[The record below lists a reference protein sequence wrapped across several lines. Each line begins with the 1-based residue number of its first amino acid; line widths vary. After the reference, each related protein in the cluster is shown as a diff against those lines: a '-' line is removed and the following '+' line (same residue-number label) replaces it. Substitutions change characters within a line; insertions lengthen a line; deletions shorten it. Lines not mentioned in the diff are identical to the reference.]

1 MSVNFITEKRL
12 FEDIYSGVNNLNG
25 CVSIRKI
32 EFVIK
37 ILPPKN
43 HSGPDGEFY

>member
-37 ILPPKN
+37 ILPPKK
-43 HSGPDGEFY
+43 PFRPRW